1 MNNVALDFSG
11 PTLPSED
18 EARVA
23 RESSRLLATIIGRG
37 DAAQLRVVDGED
49 EIAVPLPAL
58 RMLMSVLAQM
68 AEGRAVTVVP
78 YDAELT
84 TQQAADFL
92 NVSRPHLVTLLK
104 RGEIPYRKVGTH
116 RRVRFEDLVAYKKE
130 SYVQRS
136 RALDELAE
144 EAQELDLGY

>member
-1 MNNVALDFSG
+1 
-11 PTLPSED
+11 
-18 EARVA
+18 
-23 RESSRLLATIIGRG
+23 
-37 DAAQLRVVDGED
+37 
-49 EIAVPLPAL
+49 
-58 RMLMSVLAQM
+58 M

-92 NVSRPHLVTLLK
+92 SVSRPHLVSLLK

-116 RRVRFEDLVAYKKE
+116 RRVRFEDLVAYKNE

-136 RALDELAE
+136 RALDELTE
-144 EAQELDLGY
+144 EAQELGLGY

>member
-1 MNNVALDFSG
+1 
-11 PTLPSED
+11 
-18 EARVA
+18 
-23 RESSRLLATIIGRG
+23 
-37 DAAQLRVVDGED
+37 
-49 EIAVPLPAL
+49 
-58 RMLMSVLAQM
+58 MLMSVLAQM

-92 NVSRPHLVTLLK
+92 SVSRPHLVTLLK

-116 RRVRFEDLVAYKKE
+116 RRVRFEDLVAYKKD

-136 RALDELAE
+136 RALDQLAE